1 MLRIGMSVMLAAL
14 FAAGVVAQMPR
25 NAFLEKPAT
34 TRDALVRQ
42 VSTYP
47 EVMDRYVRHF
57 QMMPD
62 DVVAFFSKLSL
73 RKLDQDTEMEVF
85 NVPHATGVLR
95 AEKQVV
101 KRGEAVWV
109 DESGRIV
116 MVAHCGNP
124 VVRTDRAEEPDA
136 KPQTSVQAE
145 EKPMGAGAVTVDI
158 VAPTPAPPAEPV
170 APDVEFVVPG
180 AGGSSMVE
188 EAAGFDFPGI
198 AFLPTVLVGFRGSD
212 NEPIPEPATVFGL
225 SAGVAYLVARSRKL
239 RH

>member
-1 MLRIGMSVMLAAL
+1 MLRIGMSMMLAAL
-14 FAAGVVAQMPR
+14 IATGLVAQMPR
-25 NAFLEKPAT
+25 NAFLEKPAP
-34 TRDALVRQ
+34 TREALLRQ

-62 DVVAFFSKLSL
+62 DLIAFFRKLSL
-73 RKLDQDTEMEVF
+73 RKLEQDTEMEVF
-85 NVPHATGVLR
+85 NVPHASGVLR

-101 KRGEAVWV
+101 KKGEAVWV
-109 DESGRIV
+109 DDSGRVV
-116 MVAHCGNP
+116 MIARCGNP
-124 VVRTDRAEEPDA
+124 AVRTDSAEEPDV

-145 EKPMGAGAVTVDI
+145 EKPVGAGAVSVEI
-158 VAPTPAPPAEPV
+158 VAPSPAAPFEPV
-170 APDVEFVVPG
+170 VPEVEFVVPG

-212 NEPIPEPATVFGL
+212 NEPIPEPATIFGL
-225 SAGVAYLVARSRKL
+225 SAGVAYLVSRSRRK
-239 RH
+239 RR